1 MSPSLLVPV
10 APVELAARLPRT
22 AGSFPLVPLLDPC
35 TLPNGLR
42 SLSAASKRL
51 AALDSLAGER
61 YPHMAAAGVAVQACF
76 AVAMHQQSRVSPEH
90 ALRML
95 RCLQLLLSSGTAWL
109 RSGPRSAARKFGADP
124 VETLLAMARAVN
136 DAFTAVQSHW
146 PTCFHSLAA
155 TAAPP
160 ELLVGW
166 LAAVVEAVEWPH
178 DECHGFGA

>member
-1 MSPSLLVPV
+1 MPLHCPMLCRVLC
-10 APVELAARLPRT
+10 LA
-22 AGSFPLVPLLDPC
+22 GE
-35 TLPNGLR
+35 
-42 SLSAASKRL
+42 RL
-51 AALDSLAGER
+51 AALDSLAGGR
-61 YPHMAAAGVAVQACF
+61 YPHMAAVGVAVQGYIIIA
-76 AVAMHQQSRVSPEH
+76 AHLRSLVPNESV
-90 ALRML
+90 LRML
-95 RCLQLLLSSGTAWL
+95 RSLQLLLGSGTAWL